1 MADDSLVVFTPSG
14 RRGRFPSGTPLLAAA
29 RRLGVDLDSVCGGR
43 GICTRCQ
50 IRVSEGEFAKHGIV
64 SAPDHLT
71 EPTDREQRQ
80 RRTGRLK
87 EGHRLSCQ
95 ACVAGDLVA
104 DVPETSQVHR
114 QIVRKRADARNIRI
128 DPLVRPMYVEVPPP
142 DLALPAAHLRR
153 LKESLREAFGVRV
166 TEAEVQALRRLHPTL
181 EAGGYRATA
190 FVRDGRRLVDIRSG
204 YRDRVYGLAVDVGST
219 TLAVH
224 LCDLLTGE
232 VVASLGRM
240 NPQIRFGEDLMSRVS
255 FAMMNEDGAAEMTEA
270 VREAL
275 DELAAE
281 AAAAAGVDPAD
292 VFEIAIAGNPVM
304 HHLLLGLDPA
314 PLGFAPFALA
324 TDEGTE
330 VAAADIG
337 LRRGA
342 GEAARA
348 YVLPCIAGHVGAD
361 AAGVVLSEMPYRK
374 REVTLIVDVGTNAEL
389 VLGNRDRLLAASSP
403 TGPAFEGAQL
413 SCGQRAAPG
422 VIERVRIDP
431 VTLEPRYRV
440 IGDERW
446 SDEPGFESAPSGICG
461 SGIVEAIAELF
472 LAGIVRGDGT
482 IDGALAERSPRIVR
496 TGRTFTYVIR
506 TGEPEIAITQN
517 DVRQIQLAKAALY
530 AGARLLMDRMGID
543 AVDRVTLAGAFG
555 SQIDP
560 KYALILGMVPDCE
573 PGRVTSAGNAAGTG
587 ARIALLNR
595 RLRRE
600 LEREVRR
607 IEKVE
612 TAVEA
617 RFQEH
622 FVDAMAIPHASAPY
636 EKLRAAVALPPPPM
650 PAAPLVRPAPP
661 RRPSPPSS
669 RLRGFLRP
677 TPIPPVENK
686 KRGRLGRFRARG
698 GVNGVQSAPGPECA
712 RSSTS
717 MTIPPGPTSFRL
729 AGGGPTARSVF
740 IPRNSDSDLHTP
752 SAVHRDASG
761 SLGATVPDF
770 PGCFSVPTTG
780 APAAHGA
787 PRRSTTFC
795 GEHRDPRPGIRD
807 PLDGRL
813 ADSSDSARTPARQPH
828 GIPGV
833 LQFNGNDDFAHF
845 ISALS
850 VAPSGVP

>member
-1 MADDSLVVFTPSG
+1 MADDPLVVFTPSG

-50 IRVSEGEFAKHGIV
+50 VRVSEGEFAKHGIV
-64 SAPDHLT
+64 SARGHLT
-71 EPTDREQRQ
+71 EFTDREQRQ
-80 RRTGRLK
+80 LRTGRLR

-95 ACVAGDLVA
+95 ACIAGDLVA

-114 QIVRKRADARNIRI
+114 QIVRKRAAARNIRI

-142 DLALPAAHLRR
+142 DLAQPAAHLRR
-153 LKESLREAFGVRV
+153 LTASLREAFGVRV
-166 TEAEVQALRRLHPTL
+166 AEADIHALRKLHPTL
-181 EAGGYRATA
+181 EAGRYRATA
-190 FVRDGRRLVDIRSG
+190 LVRERRRLVDIRPG
-204 YRDRVYGLAVDVGST
+204 FHDKVYGLAVDVGST

-224 LCDLLTGE
+224 LCDLLSGE
-232 VVASLGRM
+232 VLASLGRM

-255 FAMMNEDGAAEMTEA
+255 FAMMNEGGAAEMTQA

-281 AAAAAGVDPAD
+281 AAAAAEIDPRD
-292 VFEIAIAGNPVM
+292 VLEVTIAGNPVM
-304 HHLLLGLDPA
+304 HHLLLGLDPT

-330 VAAADIG
+330 VAGADIG
-337 LRRGA
+337 LHLS
-342 GEAARA
+342 EATRV

-374 REVTLIVDVGTNAEL
+374 EEITLIVDVGTNAEL
-389 VLGNRDRLLAASSP
+389 VLGNSERLLAASSP

-422 VIERVRIDP
+422 VIERIRIDP
-431 VTLEPRYRV
+431 TTLEPRYRV

-446 SDEPGFESAPSGICG
+446 SDEPGFDPAPSGICG

-472 LAGIVRGDGT
+472 LAGIVHPDGT
-482 IDGALAERSPRIVR
+482 IDGSLAERSPRVVR
-496 TGRTFTYVIR
+496 TGRTFTYVVHA
-506 TGEPEIAITQN
+506 GEPEISITQN
-517 DVRQIQLAKAALY
+517 DVRQIQLAKGALY

-543 AVDRVTLAGAFG
+543 SVDRITLAGAFG

-573 PGRVTSAGNAAGTG
+573 PERVTSAGNAAGTG

-600 LEREVRR
+600 LERQVRR

-622 FVDAMAIPHASAPY
+622 FVDAMAIPHRSAPY
-636 EKLRAAVALPPPPM
+636 PKLRAAVALPLPRSD
-650 PAAPLVRPAPP
+650 PAGRAN
-661 RRPSPPSS
+661 RRRRRTVGTS
-669 RLRGFLRP
+669 
-677 TPIPPVENK
+677 E
-686 KRGRLGRFRARG
+686 
-698 GVNGVQSAPGPECA
+698 PE
-712 RSSTS
+712 
-717 MTIPPGPTSFRL
+717 PPG
-729 AGGGPTARSVF
+729 A
-740 IPRNSDSDLHTP
+740 
-752 SAVHRDASG
+752 
-761 SLGATVPDF
+761 
-770 PGCFSVPTTG
+770 
-780 APAAHGA
+780 
-787 PRRSTTFC
+787 
-795 GEHRDPRPGIRD
+795 
-807 PLDGRL
+807 
-813 ADSSDSARTPARQPH
+813 ARTPGAGQ
-828 GIPGV
+828 
-833 LQFNGNDDFAHF
+833 A
-845 ISALS
+845 
-850 VAPSGVP
+850 

>member
-1 MADDSLVVFTPSG
+1 MADDPLVVFTPSG

-50 IRVSEGEFAKHGIV
+50 VRVSEGEFAKHGIV
-64 SAPDHLT
+64 SARVHLT
-71 EPTDREQRQ
+71 GLTDREQRQ
-80 RRTGRLK
+80 LATGRLK
-87 EGHRLSCQ
+87 AGHRLSCQ
-95 ACVAGDLVA
+95 ACIAGDLVA

-114 QIVRKRADARNIRI
+114 QIVRKRAAARNIRI

-142 DLALPAAHLRR
+142 DLAHPAAHLRR
-153 LKESLREAFGVRV
+153 LKASLREAFGVRV
-166 TEAEVQALRRLHPTL
+166 AEADIHALRKLHPTL
-181 EAGGYRATA
+181 EAGRYRATA
-190 FVRDGRRLVDIRSG
+190 LVRERRRLVDIRPG
-204 YRDRVYGLAVDVGST
+204 FHDKVYGLAVDVGST

-224 LCDLLTGE
+224 LCDLLSGE
-232 VVASLGRM
+232 VLASLGRM

-255 FAMMNEDGAAEMTEA
+255 FAMMNEGGAAEMTQA

-281 AAAAAGVDPAD
+281 AAAAAGIDPRD
-292 VFEIAIAGNPVM
+292 VLEVTIAGNPVM
-304 HHLLLGLDPA
+304 HHLLLGLDPT

-330 VAAADIG
+330 VAGADIG
-337 LRRGA
+337 LHLS
-342 GEAARA
+342 EATRV

-374 REVTLIVDVGTNAEL
+374 EEITLIVDVGTNAEL
-389 VLGNRDRLLAASSP
+389 VLGNSERLLAASSP

-422 VIERVRIDP
+422 VIERIRIDP
-431 VTLEPRYRV
+431 TTLEPRYRV

-446 SDEPGFESAPSGICG
+446 SDEPGFDPAPSGICG

-472 LAGIVRGDGT
+472 LAGIVHPDGT
-482 IDGALAERSPRIVR
+482 IDGSLAERSPRVVR
-496 TGRTFTYVIR
+496 TGRTFTYVVHA
-506 TGEPEIAITQN
+506 GEPEISITQN

-543 AVDRVTLAGAFG
+543 SVDRITLAGAFG

-573 PGRVTSAGNAAGTG
+573 PERVTSAGNAAGTG

-600 LEREVRR
+600 LERQVRR

-622 FVDAMAIPHASAPY
+622 FVDAMAIPHRSAPY
-636 EKLRAAVALPPPPM
+636 PKLRAAVALPLPRSD
-650 PAAPLVRPAPP
+650 PAGRAT
-661 RRPSPPSS
+661 RRRRRTVGTS
-669 RLRGFLRP
+669 
-677 TPIPPVENK
+677 
-686 KRGRLGRFRARG
+686 
-698 GVNGVQSAPGPECA
+698 GPE
-712 RSSTS
+712 
-717 MTIPPGPTSFRL
+717 PPG
-729 AGGGPTARSVF
+729 A
-740 IPRNSDSDLHTP
+740 
-752 SAVHRDASG
+752 
-761 SLGATVPDF
+761 
-770 PGCFSVPTTG
+770 
-780 APAAHGA
+780 
-787 PRRSTTFC
+787 
-795 GEHRDPRPGIRD
+795 
-807 PLDGRL
+807 
-813 ADSSDSARTPARQPH
+813 ARTPGAGQ
-828 GIPGV
+828 
-833 LQFNGNDDFAHF
+833 A
-845 ISALS
+845 
-850 VAPSGVP
+850 

>member
-1 MADDSLVVFTPSG
+1 MADQPLVVFTPSG
-14 RRGRFPSGTPLLAAA
+14 RRGHFAAGTPLLAAA

-50 IRVSEGEFAKHGIV
+50 VRVSTGEFAKHGIV
-64 SAPDHLT
+64 SALDHLT
-71 EPTDREQRQ
+71 ELTDREHRQ
-80 RRTGRLK
+80 LATGRLK

-114 QIVRKRADARNIRI
+114 QIVRKRAAVRNIRI

-142 DLALPAAHLRR
+142 DLARPAAHLRR
-153 LKESLREAFGVRV
+153 LKASLHDAFGVRV
-166 TEAEVQALRRLHPTL
+166 TEVDPHVLRKLHPTL
-181 EAGGYRATA
+181 EASGYRATA
-190 FVRDGRRLVDIRSG
+190 FVRDRRRLVDLRPG
-204 YRDRVYGLAVDVGST
+204 YRDKVYGLAVDVGST

-232 VVASLGRM
+232 VLASLGRM

-255 FAMMNEDGAAEMTEA
+255 FAMMNENGAAEMTQA
-270 VREAL
+270 IREAL
-275 DELAAE
+275 DDLATE
-281 AAAAAGVDPAD
+281 AAAAAGAKPED
-292 VFEIAIAGNPVM
+292 VLEVTVAGNPVM

-330 VAAADIG
+330 LAAADIG
-337 LRRGA
+337 LRLGDA
-342 GEAARA
+342 SRA

-361 AAGVVLSEMPYRK
+361 AAGVVLSEMPYRRK
-374 REVTLIVDVGTNAEL
+374 EITLIVDVGTNAEL
-389 VLGNRDRLLAASSP
+389 VLGNSERLLAASSP

-422 VIERVRIDP
+422 VIERIRIDP
-431 VTLEPRYRV
+431 DTLEPRYRV

-446 SDEPGFESAPSGICG
+446 SDEPGWDPAPSGICG

-472 LAGIVRGDGT
+472 LAGIVLPDGT
-482 IDGALAERSPRIVR
+482 IDGTLAERSPRIVR
-496 TGRTFTYVIR
+496 TGRTFTYVVR

-543 AVDRVTLAGAFG
+543 AVERVTLAGAFG

-573 PGRVTSAGNAAGTG
+573 LGRVTSAGNAAGTG

-600 LEREVRR
+600 LERVVRE

-612 TAVEA
+612 TAVEP

-622 FVDAMAIPHASAPY
+622 FVDAMAIPHRSAPY
-636 EKLRAAVALPPPPM
+636 AKLRAAVALPSPPTD
-650 PAAPLVRPAPP
+650 PAGRTTRRRRRPA
-661 RRPSPPSS
+661 
-669 RLRGFLRP
+669 
-677 TPIPPVENK
+677 
-686 KRGRLGRFRARG
+686 
-698 GVNGVQSAPGPECA
+698 
-712 RSSTS
+712 RS
-717 MTIPPGPTSFRL
+717 
-729 AGGGPTARSVF
+729 
-740 IPRNSDSDLHTP
+740 
-752 SAVHRDASG
+752 
-761 SLGATVPDF
+761 
-770 PGCFSVPTTG
+770 
-780 APAAHGA
+780 
-787 PRRSTTFC
+787 
-795 GEHRDPRPGIRD
+795 
-807 PLDGRL
+807 
-813 ADSSDSARTPARQPH
+813 
-828 GIPGV
+828 
-833 LQFNGNDDFAHF
+833 
-845 ISALS
+845 
-850 VAPSGVP
+850 

>member
-1 MADDSLVVFTPSG
+1 MRSPRHAPAAARAAGAVADGPLVVFTPSG
-14 RRGRFPSGTPLLAAA
+14 RRGRFPSGTPLLQAA

-50 IRVSEGEFAKHGIV
+50 VRVSEGEFAKHGIV
-64 SAPDHLT
+64 SAEDHLT
-71 EPTDREQRQ
+71 GLSDRERRQ
-80 RRTGRLK
+80 LATGRLK

-95 ACVAGDLVA
+95 ARIAGDLVA

-114 QIVRKRADARNIRI
+114 QVVRKRAAARNIRI

-142 DLALPAAHLRR
+142 DLAHPAGHLRR
-153 LKESLREAFGVRV
+153 VKESLRQAFGVRV
-166 TEAEVQALRRLHPTL
+166 TEVDLHALRSLHSTL
-181 EAGGYRATA
+181 EAAGYRATA
-190 FVRDGRRLVDIRSG
+190 FVRDRRRLVDIRPG
-204 YRDRVYGLAVDVGST
+204 FRDRAFGLAVDVGST

-224 LCDLLTGE
+224 LCDLLSGE
-232 VVASLGRM
+232 VLASLGRM

-255 FAMMNEDGAAEMTEA
+255 FAMMNEDGAAEMTQA

-275 DELAAE
+275 DELAGE
-281 AAAAAGVDPAD
+281 AAAAAGVEGAD
-292 VFEIAIAGNPVM
+292 VMEVTIAGNPVM

-330 VAAADIG
+330 LAAADIG
-337 LRRGA
+337 LHLGPATRV
-342 GEAARA
+342 

-374 REVTLIVDVGTNAEL
+374 KETVLIVDVGTNAEL
-389 VLGNRDRLLAASSP
+389 VLGNSERLLAASSP

-446 SDEPGFESAPSGICG
+446 SDEPGFDLAPSGICG

-472 LAGIVRGDGT
+472 LAGIVHPDGT
-482 IDGALAERSPRIVR
+482 IDGRLAERSPRIVP
-496 TGRTFTYVIR
+496 TGRTFTYVVR
-506 TGEPEIAITQN
+506 AGEPEIAITQN

-543 AVDRVTLAGAFG
+543 SVDRVTLAGAFG

-617 RFQEH
+617 KFQEH
-622 FVDAMAIPHASAPY
+622 FVDAMAIPHRNAPY
-636 EKLRAAVALPPPPM
+636 AKLRAAVALPPPPP
-650 PAAPLVRPAPP
+650 PAAAERATRRRRGGASGPRQGWPSAPP
-661 RRPSPPSS
+661 S
-669 RLRGFLRP
+669 
-677 TPIPPVENK
+677 
-686 KRGRLGRFRARG
+686 
-698 GVNGVQSAPGPECA
+698 
-712 RSSTS
+712 RSS
-717 MTIPPGPTSFRL
+717 
-729 AGGGPTARSVF
+729 
-740 IPRNSDSDLHTP
+740 
-752 SAVHRDASG
+752 
-761 SLGATVPDF
+761 
-770 PGCFSVPTTG
+770 
-780 APAAHGA
+780 
-787 PRRSTTFC
+787 
-795 GEHRDPRPGIRD
+795 
-807 PLDGRL
+807 
-813 ADSSDSARTPARQPH
+813 
-828 GIPGV
+828 
-833 LQFNGNDDFAHF
+833 
-845 ISALS
+845 
-850 VAPSGVP
+850 

>member
-1 MADDSLVVFTPSG
+1 MVDEPLVVFTPSG
-14 RRGRFPSGTPLLAAA
+14 RRGRFAPGTPLLAAA

-64 SAPDHLT
+64 SALDHLT
-71 EPTDREQRQ
+71 EPTDQERRQ
-80 RRTGRLK
+80 RTTGRLN

-95 ACVAGDLVA
+95 ARVAGDLVA

-114 QIVRKRADARNIRI
+114 QIVRKRAAVRNIRI
-128 DPLVRPMYVEVPPP
+128 DPVVRPMYVEVPPP
-142 DLALPAAHLRR
+142 DLARPAAHLRR
-153 LKESLREAFGVRV
+153 LKESLREAFGARV
-166 TEAEVQALRRLHPTL
+166 TEADAHALRKLHSTL
-181 EAGGYRATA
+181 EASRYRATA
-190 FVRDGRRLVDIRSG
+190 FVRDGRRLVDIRPG
-204 YRDRVYGLAVDVGST
+204 FRDKVYGLAIDVGST

-224 LCDLLTGE
+224 LCDLLSGE
-232 VVASLGRM
+232 VLASLGRM

-255 FAMMNEDGAAEMTEA
+255 FAMMNENGASEMTLA

-275 DELAAE
+275 DGLAAE
-281 AAAAAGVDPAD
+281 AAAAASVEPRDI
-292 VFEIAIAGNPVM
+292 FEVTVAGNPVM

-330 VAAADIG
+330 LPAADIG
-337 LRRGA
+337 LGL
-342 GEAARA
+342 GNPSRA

-374 REVTLIVDVGTNAEL
+374 KETALIVDVGTNAEL
-389 VLGNRDRLLAASSP
+389 VLGNSARLLAASSP

-431 VTLEPRYRV
+431 LTLEPRYRV

-446 SDEPGFESAPSGICG
+446 SDEPGFDLAPSGICG
-461 SGIVEAIAELF
+461 SGIVEAIAELH
-472 LAGIVRGDGT
+472 LAGIVHADGT

-496 TGRTFTYVIR
+496 AGRTFTYVVEA
-506 TGEPEIAITQN
+506 GEPEIAITQN
-517 DVRQIQLAKAALY
+517 DVRQIQLAKAALH

-543 AVDRVTLAGAFG
+543 SVDRVTLAGAFG

-573 PGRVTSAGNAAGTG
+573 PERVTSAGNAAGTG

-600 LEREVRR
+600 LERVVRG

-612 TAVEA
+612 TAVEP

-636 EKLRAAVALPPPPM
+636 AKLRAAVDL
-650 PAAPLVRPAPP
+650 PAPP
-661 RRPSPPSS
+661 AAASGRADRRRRRRP
-669 RLRGFLRP
+669 
-677 TPIPPVENK
+677 
-686 KRGRLGRFRARG
+686 
-698 GVNGVQSAPGPECA
+698 A
-712 RSSTS
+712 RS
-717 MTIPPGPTSFRL
+717 
-729 AGGGPTARSVF
+729 
-740 IPRNSDSDLHTP
+740 
-752 SAVHRDASG
+752 
-761 SLGATVPDF
+761 
-770 PGCFSVPTTG
+770 
-780 APAAHGA
+780 
-787 PRRSTTFC
+787 
-795 GEHRDPRPGIRD
+795 
-807 PLDGRL
+807 
-813 ADSSDSARTPARQPH
+813 
-828 GIPGV
+828 
-833 LQFNGNDDFAHF
+833 
-845 ISALS
+845 
-850 VAPSGVP
+850 

>member
-1 MADDSLVVFTPSG
+1 MADDFLVVFTPSG
-14 RRGRFPSGTPLLAAA
+14 RRGRFPPGTPLLAAA

-71 EPTDREQRQ
+71 QPTDREQRQ
-80 RRTGRLK
+80 RKTGRLR

-142 DLALPAAHLRR
+142 DLARPAAHLRR
-153 LKESLREAFGVRV
+153 LKESLREAFGARV
-166 TEAEVQALRRLHPTL
+166 TEAEVQAVRRLHPTL
-181 EAGGYRATA
+181 EASGYRATA
-190 FVRDGRRLVDIRSG
+190 FVRDGRRLVDIRPG

-255 FAMMNEDGAAEMTEA
+255 FAMMNEDGATEMTEA

-292 VFEIAIAGNPVM
+292 VLEVAIAGNPVM

-337 LRRGA
+337 LRRGV

-374 REVTLIVDVGTNAEL
+374 RETTLIVDVGTNAEL

-446 SDEPGFESAPSGICG
+446 SDEPGFEPAPSGICG

-472 LAGIVRGDGT
+472 LAGIVLGDGT
-482 IDGALAERSPRIVR
+482 IDGGLAERSPRIVR
-496 TGRTFTYVIR
+496 TGRTCTYVIR

-636 EKLRAAVALPPPPM
+636 AKLREAVTL
-650 PAAPLVRPAPP
+650 PAAPPPAAAKRAT
-661 RRPSPPSS
+661 RR
-669 RLRGFLRP
+669 RR
-677 TPIPPVENK
+677 
-686 KRGRLGRFRARG
+686 RLGREGR
-698 GVNGVQSAPGPECA
+698 SGP
-712 RSSTS
+712 
-717 MTIPPGPTSFRL
+717 
-729 AGGGPTARSVF
+729 
-740 IPRNSDSDLHTP
+740 
-752 SAVHRDASG
+752 
-761 SLGATVPDF
+761 
-770 PGCFSVPTTG
+770 
-780 APAAHGA
+780 
-787 PRRSTTFC
+787 
-795 GEHRDPRPGIRD
+795 
-807 PLDGRL
+807 
-813 ADSSDSARTPARQPH
+813 
-828 GIPGV
+828 
-833 LQFNGNDDFAHF
+833 
-845 ISALS
+845 ALLT
-850 VAPSGVP
+850 

>member
-1 MADDSLVVFTPSG
+1 MADDPLVVFTPSG
-14 RRGRFPSGTPLLAAA
+14 RRGRFAPGTPLLTAA

-71 EPTDREQRQ
+71 ELTDRERRQ
-80 RRTGRLK
+80 RATGRLNA
-87 EGHRLSCQ
+87 GHRLSCQ
-95 ACVAGDLVA
+95 ARIAGDLVA

-114 QIVRKRADARNIRI
+114 QIVRKRAAVRNIRI

-142 DLALPAAHLRR
+142 DLARPAAHLRR
-153 LKESLREAFGVRV
+153 LKGSIRDAFGVRV
-166 TEAEVQALRRLHPTL
+166 TEADPYALRKLHSTL
-181 EAGGYRATA
+181 EAGQYRATA
-190 FVRDGRRLVDIRSG
+190 FVRDRRRLVDIRPG
-204 YRDRVYGLAVDVGST
+204 YRDKVYGLAVDVGST

-224 LCDLLTGE
+224 LCDLLSGE
-232 VVASLGRM
+232 FLASLGRM

-255 FAMMNEDGAAEMTEA
+255 FAMMNENGAAEMTQA

-275 DELAAE
+275 DGLAAE
-281 AAAAAGVDPAD
+281 AAAAAEVDPAD
-292 VFEIAIAGNPVM
+292 ILEVTIAGNPVM

-330 VAAADIG
+330 LPAADIG
-337 LRRGA
+337 LDL
-342 GEAARA
+342 GEASRA

-374 REVTLIVDVGTNAEL
+374 KETALIVDVGTNAEL
-389 VLGNRDRLLAASSP
+389 VLGNSARLLAASSP

-431 VTLEPRYRV
+431 ATLEPRYRV
-440 IGDERW
+440 IGDPRW
-446 SDEPGFESAPSGICG
+446 SDEPGFDPAPSGICG

-472 LAGIVRGDGT
+472 LAGIVHSDGT
-482 IDGALAERSPRIVR
+482 IDGNLAQRSPRIVR
-496 TGRTFTYVIR
+496 TGRTFTYVVEA
-506 TGEPEIAITQN
+506 GEPEIAITQN

-543 AVDRVTLAGAFG
+543 EVERVTLAGAFG

-573 PGRVTSAGNAAGTG
+573 PERVTSAGNAAGTG
-587 ARIALLNR
+587 ACIALLNR

-600 LEREVRR
+600 LERVVRG

-612 TAVEA
+612 TAVEP

-636 EKLRAAVALPPPPM
+636 AKLRAVVDL
-650 PAAPLVRPAPP
+650 PAPP
-661 RRPSPPSS
+661 PAGSGRANRRRRRTS
-669 RLRGFLRP
+669 
-677 TPIPPVENK
+677 
-686 KRGRLGRFRARG
+686 
-698 GVNGVQSAPGPECA
+698 A
-712 RSSTS
+712 RS
-717 MTIPPGPTSFRL
+717 
-729 AGGGPTARSVF
+729 
-740 IPRNSDSDLHTP
+740 
-752 SAVHRDASG
+752 
-761 SLGATVPDF
+761 
-770 PGCFSVPTTG
+770 
-780 APAAHGA
+780 
-787 PRRSTTFC
+787 
-795 GEHRDPRPGIRD
+795 
-807 PLDGRL
+807 
-813 ADSSDSARTPARQPH
+813 
-828 GIPGV
+828 
-833 LQFNGNDDFAHF
+833 
-845 ISALS
+845 
-850 VAPSGVP
+850 

>member
-1 MADDSLVVFTPSG
+1 MADDAFVVFTPSG

-29 RRLGVDLDSVCGGR
+29 RQLGVDLDSVCGGR

-50 IRVSEGEFAKHGIV
+50 IRVSGGEFAKHGIV
-64 SAPDHLT
+64 SAADHLT
-71 EPTDREQRQ
+71 GLTDRERRQ
-80 RRTGRLK
+80 LATGRLAA
-87 EGHRLSCQ
+87 GHRLSCQ
-95 ACVAGDLVA
+95 ARIAGDLVA

-114 QIVRKRADARNIRI
+114 QIVRKRADTRSIRI
-128 DPLVRPMYVEVPPP
+128 DPVVRPMYVEVPPP
-142 DLALPAAHLRR
+142 DLARPAAHLRR
-153 LKESLREAFGVRV
+153 LKESLREAFGARV
-166 TEAEVQALRRLHPTL
+166 AEASVHALRKLHPTL
-181 EAGGYRATA
+181 EASGYRVTA
-190 FVRDGRRLVDIRSG
+190 FVRDRRRLVDIRPG
-204 YRDRVYGLAVDVGST
+204 YREKVYGLAVDVGST

-232 VVASLGRM
+232 VLTSLGRM

-255 FAMMNEDGAAEMTEA
+255 FAMMNEGGAAEMTQA

-275 DELAAE
+275 AELARE

-292 VFEIAIAGNPVM
+292 VFEVTIAGNPVM
-304 HHLLLGLDPA
+304 HHLLLGLDPT

-337 LRRGA
+337 LGL

-374 REVTLIVDVGTNAEL
+374 KDVSLIVDVGTNAEL
-389 VLGNRDRLLAASSP
+389 VLGSRDRLLAASSP

-422 VIERVRIDP
+422 VIERIRIDP

-446 SDEPGFESAPSGICG
+446 SDEPGFEPAPSGICG

-472 LAGIVRGDGT
+472 LAGIVRADGT

-496 TGRTFTYVIR
+496 AGRTFTYLIR
-506 TGEPEIAITQN
+506 SGEPEIAITQN

-530 AGARLLMDRMGID
+530 AGARLLMDRMEID
-543 AVDRVTLAGAFG
+543 TIDRVTLAGAFG

-600 LEREVRR
+600 LERQVRR

-622 FVDAMAIPHASAPY
+622 FVDAMALPHRSAPY
-636 EKLRAAVALPPPPM
+636 AKLRAAVALPP
-650 PAAPLVRPAPP
+650 APPAPASAERGSRGRR
-661 RRPSPPSS
+661 RRPPA
-669 RLRGFLRP
+669 
-677 TPIPPVENK
+677 
-686 KRGRLGRFRARG
+686 GR
-698 GVNGVQSAPGPECA
+698 Q
-712 RSSTS
+712 TW
-717 MTIPPGPTSFRL
+717 
-729 AGGGPTARSVF
+729 
-740 IPRNSDSDLHTP
+740 
-752 SAVHRDASG
+752 
-761 SLGATVPDF
+761 
-770 PGCFSVPTTG
+770 
-780 APAAHGA
+780 
-787 PRRSTTFC
+787 
-795 GEHRDPRPGIRD
+795 
-807 PLDGRL
+807 
-813 ADSSDSARTPARQPH
+813 
-828 GIPGV
+828 
-833 LQFNGNDDFAHF
+833 
-845 ISALS
+845 
-850 VAPSGVP
+850 

>member
-1 MADDSLVVFTPSG
+1 MWSPRHAPAAARAAGAVADGPLVVFTPSG
-14 RRGRFPSGTPLLAAA
+14 RRGRFPSGTPLLEAA

-50 IRVSEGEFAKHGIV
+50 VRVSEGEFAKHGIV
-64 SAPDHLT
+64 SAENHLT
-71 EPTDREQRQ
+71 GLSDRERRQ
-80 RRTGRLK
+80 LATGRLK

-95 ACVAGDLVA
+95 ARIAGDLVA

-114 QIVRKRADARNIRI
+114 QIVRKRAAARNIRI

-142 DLALPAAHLRR
+142 DLAHPAGHLRR
-153 LKESLREAFGVRV
+153 VKESLRQAFGVRV
-166 TEAEVQALRRLHPTL
+166 TEVDLHALRSLHSTL
-181 EAGGYRATA
+181 EAAGYRATA
-190 FVRDGRRLVDIRSG
+190 FVRDRRRLVDIRPG
-204 YRDRVYGLAVDVGST
+204 FRDRAFGLAVDVGST

-224 LCDLLTGE
+224 LCDLLSGE
-232 VVASLGRM
+232 VLASLGRM

-255 FAMMNEDGAAEMTEA
+255 FAMMNEDGAAEMTQA

-281 AAAAAGVDPAD
+281 AVAAAGVEGAD
-292 VFEIAIAGNPVM
+292 VMEVTIAGNPVM

-330 VAAADIG
+330 LAAADIG
-337 LRRGA
+337 LHLGPATRV
-342 GEAARA
+342 

-374 REVTLIVDVGTNAEL
+374 KETVLIVDVGTNAEL

-446 SDEPGFESAPSGICG
+446 SDEPGFDLAPSGICG

-472 LAGIVRGDGT
+472 LAGIVHPDGT
-482 IDGALAERSPRIVR
+482 IDGRLAERSPRIVP
-496 TGRTFTYVIR
+496 TGRTFTYVVR
-506 TGEPEIAITQN
+506 AGEPEIAITQN

-543 AVDRVTLAGAFG
+543 SVDRVTLAGAFG

-600 LEREVRR
+600 LEHQVRR

-622 FVDAMAIPHASAPY
+622 FVDAMAIPHRNAPY
-636 EKLRAAVALPPPPM
+636 AKLRATVALPPPP
-650 PAAPLVRPAPP
+650 PADADRPARRR
-661 RRPSPPSS
+661 RRPADGPRQEQPGAPPS
-669 RLRGFLRP
+669 
-677 TPIPPVENK
+677 
-686 KRGRLGRFRARG
+686 
-698 GVNGVQSAPGPECA
+698 
-712 RSSTS
+712 RSS
-717 MTIPPGPTSFRL
+717 
-729 AGGGPTARSVF
+729 
-740 IPRNSDSDLHTP
+740 
-752 SAVHRDASG
+752 
-761 SLGATVPDF
+761 
-770 PGCFSVPTTG
+770 
-780 APAAHGA
+780 
-787 PRRSTTFC
+787 
-795 GEHRDPRPGIRD
+795 
-807 PLDGRL
+807 
-813 ADSSDSARTPARQPH
+813 
-828 GIPGV
+828 
-833 LQFNGNDDFAHF
+833 
-845 ISALS
+845 
-850 VAPSGVP
+850 

>member
-1 MADDSLVVFTPSG
+1 MADDSLIVFTPSG
-14 RRGRFPSGTPLLAAA
+14 RRGRFPSGTPLLTAA

-64 SAPDHLT
+64 SRGGHLT
-71 EPTDREQRQ
+71 GLTDRELRQ
-80 RRTGRLK
+80 RATGRLK

-95 ACVAGDLVA
+95 ACVSGDLVA

-114 QIVRKRADARNIRI
+114 QIVRKRADARKIRT

-142 DLALPAAHLRR
+142 DLARPAAHLRR
-153 LKESLREAFGVRV
+153 LKASLREAFGVQVRE
-166 TEAEVQALRRLHPTL
+166 TEVHALRKLHSTL
-181 EAGGYRATA
+181 EASGYRATA
-190 FVRDGRRLVDIRSG
+190 FVRDGRRLVDIRPG
-204 YRDRVYGLAVDVGST
+204 YRDRAYGLAADIGST

-224 LCDLLTGE
+224 LCDLLSGE
-232 VVASLGRM
+232 VLASLGRM

-255 FAMMNEDGAAEMTEA
+255 FAMMNEGGAAEMTRA

-292 VFEIAIAGNPVM
+292 IFEVAIAGNPVM

-330 VAAADIG
+330 VAAADLG
-337 LRRGA
+337 LRL

-348 YVLPCIAGHVGAD
+348 YTLPCIAGHVGAD

-374 REVTLIVDVGTNAEL
+374 QETTLIVDVGTNAEL

-431 VTLEPRYRV
+431 ATLEPRYRV

-446 SDEPGFESAPSGICG
+446 SDEPGWEPSPSGICG

-472 LAGIVRGDGT
+472 LTGIVQPDGT
-482 IDGALAERSPRIVR
+482 IDGALAGSSPRIVR
-496 TGRTFTYVIR
+496 TGRTFAYTIR
-506 TGEPEIAITQN
+506 VGEPEIAITQN

-530 AGARLLMDRMGID
+530 AGARLMMDRMGID
-543 AVDRVTLAGAFG
+543 SVDRVTLAGAFG
-555 SQIDP
+555 SRIDP

-600 LEREVRR
+600 LERQVRR

-612 TAVEA
+612 TAMEEK
-617 RFQEH
+617 FQEH
-622 FVDAMAIPHASAPY
+622 FVDAMAFPHRSAPY
-636 EKLRAAVALPPPPM
+636 ARLRAAVDLPPTATG
-650 PAAPLVRPAPP
+650 AAEHGG
-661 RRPSPPSS
+661 RR
-669 RLRGFLRP
+669 R
-677 TPIPPVENK
+677 
-686 KRGRLGRFRARG
+686 RGR
-698 GVNGVQSAPGPECA
+698 
-712 RSSTS
+712 
-717 MTIPPGPTSFRL
+717 
-729 AGGGPTARSVF
+729 TAR
-740 IPRNSDSDLHTP
+740 T
-752 SAVHRDASG
+752 
-761 SLGATVPDF
+761 AT
-770 PGCFSVPTTG
+770 
-780 APAAHGA
+780 A
-787 PRRSTTFC
+787 
-795 GEHRDPRPGIRD
+795 
-807 PLDGRL
+807 
-813 ADSSDSARTPARQPH
+813 
-828 GIPGV
+828 
-833 LQFNGNDDFAHF
+833 
-845 ISALS
+845 
-850 VAPSGVP
+850 

>member
-1 MADDSLVVFTPSG
+1 MADDAFVVFTPSG

-29 RRLGVDLDSVCGGR
+29 RQLGVDLDSVCGGR

-50 IRVSEGEFAKHGIV
+50 IRVSRGEFAKHGIV
-64 SAPDHLT
+64 SAADHLT
-71 EPTDREQRQ
+71 GLTDRERRQ
-80 RRTGRLK
+80 LATGRLAA
-87 EGHRLSCQ
+87 GHRLSCQ
-95 ACVAGDLVA
+95 ARIAGDLVA

-114 QIVRKRADARNIRI
+114 QIVRKRADTRSIRI
-128 DPLVRPMYVEVPPP
+128 DPVVRPMYVEVPPP
-142 DLALPAAHLRR
+142 DLARPAAHLRR
-153 LKESLREAFGVRV
+153 LKESLREAFGARV
-166 TEAEVQALRRLHPTL
+166 AEASVHALRKLHPTL
-181 EAGGYRATA
+181 EAGGYRVTA
-190 FVRDGRRLVDIRSG
+190 FVRDRRRLVDIRPG
-204 YRDRVYGLAVDVGST
+204 YREKVYGLAVDVGST

-232 VVASLGRM
+232 VLTSLGRM

-255 FAMMNEDGAAEMTEA
+255 FAMMNEGGAAEMTQA

-275 DELAAE
+275 DELARE

-292 VFEIAIAGNPVM
+292 VFEVTIAGNPVM
-304 HHLLLGLDPA
+304 HHLLLGLDPT

-337 LRRGA
+337 LGL

-374 REVTLIVDVGTNAEL
+374 KEVSLIVDVGTNAEL

-422 VIERVRIDP
+422 VIERIRIDP

-446 SDEPGFESAPSGICG
+446 SDEPGFEPAPSGICG

-472 LAGIVRGDGT
+472 LAGIVRADGT

-496 TGRTFTYVIR
+496 AGRTFTYVIR
-506 TGEPEIAITQN
+506 SGEPEMAITQN

-530 AGARLLMDRMGID
+530 AGARLLMDRMEID
-543 AVDRVTLAGAFG
+543 TIDRVTLAGAFG

-600 LEREVRR
+600 LERQVRR

-622 FVDAMAIPHASAPY
+622 FVDAMAIPHRSAPY
-636 EKLRAAVALPPPPM
+636 AKLRAAVALPP
-650 PAAPLVRPAPP
+650 APPAPASAERGSRGRR
-661 RRPSPPSS
+661 RRPP
-669 RLRGFLRP
+669 
-677 TPIPPVENK
+677 
-686 KRGRLGRFRARG
+686 
-698 GVNGVQSAPGPECA
+698 
-712 RSSTS
+712 
-717 MTIPPGPTSFRL
+717 
-729 AGGGPTARSVF
+729 AGHQTW
-740 IPRNSDSDLHTP
+740 
-752 SAVHRDASG
+752 
-761 SLGATVPDF
+761 
-770 PGCFSVPTTG
+770 
-780 APAAHGA
+780 
-787 PRRSTTFC
+787 
-795 GEHRDPRPGIRD
+795 
-807 PLDGRL
+807 
-813 ADSSDSARTPARQPH
+813 
-828 GIPGV
+828 
-833 LQFNGNDDFAHF
+833 
-845 ISALS
+845 
-850 VAPSGVP
+850 